1 MGIAHIVQI
10 LSKGG
15 PAESVGREEPWK
27 SMTSR
32 VSQGDPRIMDRP
44 FAGRGVDGRD
54 KPAMTI
60 SGSPRRPKR
69 SNTPSRQLGELPL
82 NSLLRKAKFAVV
94 PVLVVRPQDAIGEM
108 APVRRIRESLRLEGQ
123 ARMRAVMLA
132 VQSGRRTVEGR

>member
-1 MGIAHIVQI
+1 
-10 LSKGG
+10 
-15 PAESVGREEPWK
+15 
-27 SMTSR
+27 
-32 VSQGDPRIMDRP
+32 MDRP

-132 VQSGRRTVEGR
+132 EIGRHTSELQSL

>member
-44 FAGRGVDGRD
+44 FAGRGVDGRE
-54 KPAMTI
+54 KPAITI
-60 SGSPRRPKR
+60 SGSPQRPKR
-69 SNTPSRQLGELPL
+69 RNTPSRQLGELPL
-82 NSLLRKAKFAVV
+82 NSLLREAKFAVV
-94 PVLVVRPQDAIGEM
+94 PVLVVRPQYAIGEM
-108 APVRRIRESLRLEGQ
+108 APVRRIRERLRLEG
-123 ARMRAVMLA
+123 
-132 VQSGRRTVEGR
+132 